1 MTPRR
6 KLGMENMTNK
16 QFDGIIRMIIAL
28 LKKRVD
34 YDEIIGYLDALI
46 SEG

>member
-1 MTPRR
+1 MTSRR

-34 YDEIIGYLDALI
+34 YDEMNSYLDALI
-46 SEG
+46 SEA